1 MRPDG
6 EPGRISS
13 IELVGIGALPERT
26 LEALAER
33 LSRRV
38 SVPCRARPAP
48 LAFEPPRLPDR
59 NGQADAD
66 LVLQRLESEAGSDGA
81 LLVGITAHDLA
92 IPIFTFVFGRARH
105 HGRAALV
112 SLARLDPAFY
122 GMPADDGLLAR
133 RAVDEIL
140 HELGHVAGLRHC
152 DDYACLLHFSASVE
166 KVDLRGPGFCAGCA
180 ARLPAALRR
189 E

>member
-6 EPGRISS
+6 EPARISS
-13 IELVGIGALPERT
+13 IELVGIGALPPRL

-38 SVPCRARPAP
+38 SVPCRPRPAP
-48 LAFEPPRLPDR
+48 LAGEPARLADR

-66 LVLQRLESEAGSDGA
+66 LLLQRLESESGSGGA
-81 LLVGITAHDLA
+81 ILVGVTALDLA

-105 HGRAALV
+105 HGNAALV

-122 GMPADDGLLAR
+122 GLPPDAEILAR

-189 E
+189 D